1 MKPNIT
7 MIGMPSSGKS
17 TIGVL
22 LAKRL
27 GFSFVDVDIVIQ
39 EKEGRL
45 LKEII
50 ADEGMDGFL
59 AVENRIN
66 AGLDVSLSV
75 IAPGGSVIYGEEA
88 MEHLKEISEVVY
100 LKMSYEEME
109 KRIGNVVD
117 RGVALTPGFTLR
129 DLYNE
134 RVPYYEK
141 YADITIDEAGKTPGQ
156 TVDELRDIIEGMMD
170 KDMIQSIVEEQK
182 LRLEEKDKK
191 LAAYEREIKEL
202 RAQLAAV
209 GASIPHPAAEE
220 TP

>member
-17 TIGVL
+17 TVGVL

-59 AVENRIN
+59 KAEDRIN
-66 AGLDVSLSV
+66 AGLDVKMSV
-75 IAPGGSVIYGEEA
+75 IAPGGSVIYGEKA
-88 MEHLKEISEVVY
+88 MKHLKEISEVVY

-117 RGVALTPGFTLR
+117 RGVALKPGFTLR

-134 RVPYYEK
+134 RVPYYDR
-141 YADITIDEAGKTPGQ
+141 YADIVIDEEGKTPGQ
-156 TVDELRDIIEGMMD
+156 TVDELRGIIEGMMD
-170 KDMIQSIVEEQK
+170 QKMIQLFIDEQRRK
-182 LRLEEKDKK
+182 LDEKDQR
-191 LAAYEREIKEL
+191 LREQEEEIKRLKEEL
-202 RAQLAAV
+202 RRSL
-209 GASIPHPAAEE
+209 EK
-220 TP
+220 

>member
-39 EKEGRL
+39 EKEGKL

-50 ADEGMDGFL
+50 AEKGMDGFL
-59 AVENRIN
+59 EVENRHN
-66 AGLDVSLSV
+66 AELDVKLSV

-88 MEHLKEISEVVY
+88 MKHLKEISEVVY

-117 RGVALTPGFTLR
+117 RGVALKEGFTLR

-134 RVPYYEK
+134 RVPYYER
-141 YADITIDEAGKTPGQ
+141 YADIVIDEAGKTPGQ

-170 KDMIQSIVEEQK
+170 KNMIQMFIDEQK
-182 LRLEEKDKK
+182 KKLEEKDRKIQ
-191 LAAYEREIKEL
+191 AYEAEIRRLKAL
-202 RAQLAAV
+202 V
-209 GASIPHPAAEE
+209 GEE
-220 TP
+220 